1 MTVTPRLPTLD
12 VCCRVCQEAGDP
24 NPPRLA
30 RFERRPDGK
39 IDLGPSGNMNR
50 AMRRRL
56 YPWILPCPHLRPDGG
71 VTWQLPP
78 CPYGHYRPVR
88 HERLVA
94 AFEGFAAGQDYARL
108 CL

>member
-1 MTVTPRLPTLD
+1 MATPRFPILD

-30 RFERRPDGK
+30 RFERWPDGK
-39 IDLGPSGNMNR
+39 VDLGPTGSINR

-56 YPWILPCPHLRPDGG
+56 YPWMMARPHHRPDGG

-78 CPYGHYRPVR
+78 CPQGHYRPVR

-94 AFEGFAAGQDYARL
+94 AFEDFATGQDYVRL